1 MHCWLH
7 GAEQAVYL
15 LWQALQNIVLQS
27 ITKQCWAEHKAKL
40 LSDFLSYI
48 VFKELVQIPE
58 KFKAMVKG
66 EVAGMEKAGAGQMS
80 VWSFF

>member
-1 MHCWLH
+1 M
-7 GAEQAVYL
+7 
-15 LWQALQNIVLQS
+15 
-27 ITKQCWAEHKAKL
+27 

-80 VWSFF
+80 VWSFFKL